1 MEWVTVLKEAGPF
14 ALAVGAIFALIAVW
28 KRLLYTQDQLAAERK
43 EMTELVKVVAEA
55 LNGVKSSLEDIKEVI
70 DLRQT
75 LSGIV
80 SKLEGK
86 LESLGVRYESS
97 QGQGQRRE

>member
-14 ALAVGAIFALIAVW
+14 ALAVGAILALIAVW
-28 KRLLYTQDQLAAERK
+28 KQYLATQDKLTAERR
-43 EMTELVKVVAEA
+43 EMTDLVKMVAEA
-55 LNGVKSSLEDIKEVI
+55 LNGVKSSLEDIREVI

-80 SKLEGK
+80 SKLE
-86 LESLGVRYESS
+86 SLGVGHESS
-97 QGQGQRRE
+97 QGQK